1 MPAIDHITIARQM
14 VTGGTASAKLRDEL
28 ADYDRMSRIIES
40 AAAEGRTVGRNVHY
54 WRDAANANVR
64 QMVEAMTPA
73 EPEPV
78 VAASNAELVIRRR
91 LRDLEFDRASAR
103 RDSQDWLL
111 VNAQIGVLQS
121 VAHELS
127 LGG

>member
-14 VTGGTASAKLRDEL
+14 VANGTASARLRDEL

-54 WRDAANANVR
+54 WRDTANANVR
-64 QMVEAMTPA
+64 QMVDAMNPA
-73 EPEPV
+73 EPKPV

-91 LRDLEFDRASAR
+91 LQDLELDRASAKR
-103 RDSQDWLL
+103 NSQDWLL
-111 VNAQIGVLQS
+111 VNAKIGVLQS